1 MPTLPR
7 LVPVAPTPG
16 PEVPI
21 QETPFWI
28 GAAQD
33 SALPVFLPGVSARH
47 VAIVEREDGFWVTPV
62 RAAVPRPELNGVGLL
77 DPVRLRQGDILR
89 VAPGAAYR
97 FESGQATARPR
108 RAEAAPLP
116 PPPLPPPPRRRK
128 RPGWTWRPRLRWTHV
143 GMTIA
148 ILLLLGA
155 AGAFIYA
162 LTRPDTIQPLSEAD
176 AREYDRLI
184 ALSYDHVERGATLLE
199 LNIPGEALKEFA
211 RATRVLETSRLRD
224 NAWGRPQIATLE
236 RTIAAVYREK
246 RVAVPAG
253 YRDVPRA
260 PSRSTPAAPPA
271 RPGSQLS
278 AADFAQRFESVQ
290 QRFEARFGRRIVVTG
305 RDHAEHLSLYGH
317 GGALDLRVR
326 DLSRE
331 QIEFAIQALRAEG
344 IRVKDFSTDQ
354 VLQAQVASAR
364 RAGLHDRASTGLH
377 LHIDRFVSRRDRWT
391 VQ

>member
-16 PEVPI
+16 PAVPI

-33 SALPVFLPGVSARH
+33 SALPVFLPGVTPRH
-47 VAIVEREDGFWVTPV
+47 VAIVEREDGYWVTPV

-77 DPVRLRQGDILR
+77 EPVRLRQGDVLR

-97 FESGQATARPR
+97 FESGQAAPR
-108 RAEAAPLP
+108 SRAAADAPVA
-116 PPPLPPPPRRRK
+116 PPPLPPPPRVRK
-128 RPGWTWRPRLRWTHV
+128 RRRMTWRPRLRWAHV
-143 GMTIA
+143 GMTLGV
-148 ILLLLGA
+148 LLLLGA
-155 AGAFIYA
+155 AGVFIYA
-162 LTRPDTIQPLSEAD
+162 LTRPETVQPLSEAD

-199 LNIPGEALKEFA
+199 LNIPQEALKEFA

-224 NAWGRPQIATLE
+224 NAWVRPQIATLE

-246 RVAVPAG
+246 RVAVPPG
-253 YRDVPRA
+253 FRDAPPA
-260 PSRSTPAAPPA
+260 PSRRAPAAPV

-278 AADFAQRFESVQ
+278 AEEFARRFESVQ
-290 QRFEARFGRRIVVTG
+290 QRFEAQFGRRIVVTG

-354 VLQAQVASAR
+354 VLRAQVASAR

-377 LHIDRFVSRRDRWT
+377 LHIDRFVQRRDRWT

>member
-21 QETPFWI
+21 HETPFWI
-28 GAAQD
+28 GASQD
-33 SALPVFLPGVSARH
+33 AALPVFLPGVAARH
-47 VAIVEREDGFWVTPV
+47 VAIVEREDGLWVAPV
-62 RAAVPRPELNGVGLL
+62 RAALPRPEVNGAGIT
-77 DPVRLRQGDILR
+77 DPVRLRHGDVLR

-97 FESGQATARPR
+97 FDSGRPAAAPR
-108 RAEAAPLP
+108 PAEAAPLP
-116 PPPLPPPPRRRK
+116 PPPPPPPPRAKKKPRARW
-128 RPGWTWRPRLRWTHV
+128 RRPRWTQV
-143 GMTIA
+143 AVAIA

-155 AGAFIYA
+155 AGVLVYA
-162 LTRPDTIQPLSEAD
+162 LTRPDTVQPLSEAD
-176 AREYDRLI
+176 ALEYDRLI
-184 ALSYDHVERGATLLE
+184 ALSYEHVERGATLLE
-199 LNIPGEALKEFA
+199 LGIPQEALREFA

-224 NAWGRPQIATLE
+224 NAWVRPQIATLE

-246 RVAVPAG
+246 RVAVPPG

-260 PSRSTPAAPPA
+260 APRSAPAAPV

-278 AADFAQRFESVQ
+278 TAEFARRFESVQ
-290 QRFEARFGRRIVVTG
+290 QQFQARFGRRITVTG
-305 RDHAEHLSLYGH
+305 RDHAEHLSLYGS

-331 QIEFAIQALRAEG
+331 QIDFAIQALRAEG

-364 RAGLHDRASTGLH
+364 RAGLHDRAGTGLH

>member
-1 MPTLPR
+1 MPTTPR
-7 LVPVAPTPG
+7 LVPVAPTRG

-21 QETPFWI
+21 HETPFWI
-28 GAAQD
+28 GASQD
-33 SALPVFLPGVSARH
+33 SALPVFLPGVAARH
-47 VAIVEREDGFWVTPV
+47 VAIVEREDGLWVTPV
-62 RAAVPRPELNGVGLL
+62 RAANPRPELNGIGLVE
-77 DPVRLRQGDILR
+77 PVRLRQGDVLR
-89 VAPGAAYR
+89 VAPGAAFR
-97 FESGQATARPR
+97 FESGQAAAAPR
-108 RAEAAPLP
+108 VRAEAAVP
-116 PPPLPPPPRRRK
+116 PPPLPPPPRAKKQRRMAWK
-128 RPGWTWRPRLRWTHV
+128 RPSWAQV
-143 GMTIA
+143 GVVVSL
-148 ILLLLGA
+148 LLLLGA
-155 AGAFIYA
+155 AGVFIYA
-162 LTRPDTIQPLSEAD
+162 LTRPPTIEPLSEAD

-184 ALSYDHVERGATLLE
+184 AISYEHVERGATLLE
-199 LNIPGEALKEFA
+199 LNIPQEALKEFA

-224 NAWGRPQIATLE
+224 NAWVRPQIATLE

-246 RVAVPAG
+246 RVAVPTA
-253 YRDVPRA
+253 YRDPPRA
-260 PSRSTPAAPPA
+260 PSKGPAAPPV

-278 AADFAQRFESVQ
+278 AEEFARRFDAVQ
-290 QRFEARFGRRIVVTG
+290 QQFQARFGRTIVVTG

-331 QIEFAIQALRAEG
+331 QIEFAIQALRAQG